1 MPRALS
7 QSEIEAFR
15 ERLCDAAEKLFAEHG
30 VEAVTV
36 RELSGALGVSP
47 MTPYRYFKD
56 KDAILAAVRAR
67 SYNRF
72 AEALE
77 EAYAANA
84 ADPARASEAVGR
96 AYVDFAFSHPEAYKL
111 MFDIRQPSE
120 ALYPEFV
127 QAGERAKA
135 TMTRHIGDIVGP
147 DGARPDPELV
157 GRSYWA
163 ALHGAIMLEFAGR
176 LDPDYSAP
184 QVIGA
189 LTDALASYWR
199 RR

>member
-7 QSEIEAFR
+7 EAEIQAFR

-36 RELSGALGVSP
+36 RELAGALGVSP

-77 EAYAANA
+77 GAYAANA
-84 ADPARASEAVGR
+84 ADPARAAEAVGR
-96 AYVDFAFSHPEAYKL
+96 AYVDFAFSRPEAYKL
-111 MFDIRQPSE
+111 MFDINQPSE
-120 ALYPEFV
+120 FLYPEFV
-127 QAGERAKA
+127 RAGQRAYG
-135 TMTRHIGDIVGP
+135 TLTRHVGEVRGP
-147 DGARPDPELV
+147 DGAPADPELV
-157 GRSYWA
+157 GRAYWA
-163 ALHGAIMLEFAGR
+163 ALHGPIMLQFAGR
-176 LDPDYSAP
+176 LDPAYGAS
-184 QVIGA
+184 QLISVI
-189 LTDALASYWR
+189 TDALASYWR
-199 RR
+199 RS